1 MPKAPIVVPP
11 LSPIVQSVF
20 ESFLKELEDAKVL
33 DAGAR
38 ARLKKS
44 LINDRETG
52 AQPLRDAMF
61 GTDAQAQ

>member
-1 MPKAPIVVPP
+1 MPKAPTEVPP

-33 DAGAR
+33 DADAR

-44 LINDRETG
+44 LIEEQETG
-52 AQPLRDAMF
+52 AQPLRDAIF
-61 GTDAQAQ
+61 GADAEAQ